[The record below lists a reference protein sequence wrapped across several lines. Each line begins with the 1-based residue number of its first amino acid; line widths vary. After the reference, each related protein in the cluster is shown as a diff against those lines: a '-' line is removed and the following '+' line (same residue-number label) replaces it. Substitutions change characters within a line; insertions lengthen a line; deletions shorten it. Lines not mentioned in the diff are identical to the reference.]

1 MSADALARAVALH
14 QAGQLDAAE
23 AAYRAVLAADP
34 REAHAMH
41 YLGLVE
47 LQRER
52 PELAAAWID
61 QALALRP
68 REPAFLWMTRIV
80 VTVFAV
86 GVCLYSLSTEESIHG
101 MVENAYKVT
110 LACAFV
116 PLFAGLY
123 WRRAN
128 ELGAALSILFGA
140 AVWIGLEIVAPEAV
154 LPPQFAG
161 FFASVAG
168 MLIGGFVGGES
179 DKHIDVSGH
188 NHLLRADPVTADGR
202 TL

>member
-68 REPAFLWMTRIV
+68 REPAFLCNLGQARRRLGQLD
-80 VTVFAV
+80 ACERV
-86 GVCLYSLSTEESIHG
+86 G
-101 MVENAYKVT
+101 
-110 LACAFV
+110 AC
-116 PLFAGLY
+116 G
-123 WRRAN
+123 R
-128 ELGAALSILFGA
+128 
-140 AVWIGLEIVAPEAV
+140 
-154 LPPQFAG
+154 
-161 FFASVAG
+161 
-168 MLIGGFVGGES
+168 
-179 DKHIDVSGH
+179 IDV
-188 NHLLRADPVTADGR
+188 RGR
-202 TL
+202 QQGGGA